1 MDAFGPIVNVLL
13 VLSVLSVAA
22 ERVTNL
28 VKLRRDKDW
37 CGLEARDRELRI
49 TFTNVLAGVTLAA
62 VMKADLFGML
72 SQPSAPWSTLG
83 WTQWNG
89 QTWVRHAAAS
99 SVGGVTYALLGSAI
113 TGIALGFGS
122 KFWHDVLGIVVELK
136 KLTEGRSKAA
146 HDASEAKVTVELQ
159 KKEG

>member
-37 CGLEARDRELRI
+37 CELPDRDRELRI

-99 SVGGVTYALLGSAI
+99 SAGGVTYALLGSAI

-136 KLTEGRSKAA
+136 KLTEGRSAKAA
-146 HDASEAKVTVELQ
+146 QDAGGAKVVEEQ
-159 KKEG
+159 KQDG